1 MKFLGREGGSGL
13 LLVGILLGGV
23 ELLVSSLLPF
33 PRNNVVVGLVLMG
46 KLVRDEKCRINLES
60 IDSNLTLHF

>member
-13 LLVGILLGGV
+13 LLVGILLGGA

-33 PRNNVVVGLVLMG
+33 PRNNVVVGLVLMV